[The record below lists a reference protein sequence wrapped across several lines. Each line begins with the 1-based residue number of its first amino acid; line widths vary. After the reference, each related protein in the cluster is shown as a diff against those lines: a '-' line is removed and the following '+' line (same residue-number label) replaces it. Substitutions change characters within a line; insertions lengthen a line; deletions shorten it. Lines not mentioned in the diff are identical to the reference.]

1 MMEKGPRWL
10 LIAVTV
16 TVLVLGWHV
25 SLWSAGTVTTP
36 SQNRPSCNGATTTV
50 AAFGSIVC
58 VGDLDGDGRQ
68 EVVVVTGCLT
78 HAATAGCPA
87 GSERLVIFNHD
98 GTIRAALNVP

>member
-36 SQNRPSCNGATTTV
+36 SQNRPNCNGATTTV
-50 AAFGSIVC
+50 AAFGSIV
-58 VGDLDGDGRQ
+58 
-68 EVVVVTGCLT
+68 
-78 HAATAGCPA
+78 
-87 GSERLVIFNHD
+87 
-98 GTIRAALNVP
+98 